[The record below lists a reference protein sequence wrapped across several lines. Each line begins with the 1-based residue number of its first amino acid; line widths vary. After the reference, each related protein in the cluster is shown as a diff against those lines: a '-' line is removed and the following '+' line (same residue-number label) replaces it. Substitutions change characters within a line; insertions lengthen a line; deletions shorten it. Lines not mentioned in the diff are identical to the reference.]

1 MKTLEEFKK
10 EIEQLEDDI
19 EKHFKKEVEKGVRE
33 IIWDG
38 IGIEDAEKYYN
49 TSPKILWILKEAYDK
64 ENNGRGGGVIAEDLF
79 YREWMLGKNPSN
91 RTWHP
96 IIYTSYA
103 ILNSN
108 IGCYDNMPFI
118 HEDPSMIDVLH
129 KIAFI
134 NVSKF
139 AGGTTSKNSI
149 ISKIY
154 NENKEILLEQIRV
167 FDPDI
172 IIGGNTIHNFVSDLG
187 LEEKHRNYNEYI
199 FWLKDGKIYIDA
211 DHPARKRGTDWQ
223 EEYVDS
229 ILNIVR
235 ENLNK

>member
-10 EIEQLEDDI
+10 EIDQLEDDI
-19 EKHFKKEVEKGVRE
+19 EKHFTKVESQDGQLP
-33 IIWDG
+33 IGDG
-38 IGIEDAEKYYN
+38 ISKIEEYYK
-49 TSPKILWILKEAYDK
+49 TSPKILWILKEAYGK
-64 ENNGRGGGVIAEDLF
+64 GGGVIAEDLF
-79 YREWMLGKNPSN
+79 SKGWMLGKNRSKG
-91 RTWHP
+91 TWHP

-108 IGCYDNMPFI
+108 IGCYDDMDFI
-118 HEDPSMIDVLH
+118 ADDPSMVDVLQ

-139 AGGTTSKNSI
+139 PGDTTSKDSM